1 MISHV
6 FGSGPGAWAAVGAIV
21 GHAFLALVIGIMVS
35 LIRNRPEPRLPR
47 SRAIRMLE
55 QRYAR
60 GEISA
65 GEFLERWRVLAD
77 N

>member
-6 FGSGPGAWAAVGAIV
+6 FGSGPEVWAAVAVIV
-21 GHAFLALVIGIMVS
+21 GHAFLALVIGIMAF

-55 QRYAR
+55 RRYSR

-65 GEFLERWRVLAD
+65 GEFVERWRVLAD
-77 N
+77 S